1 MSAGGSEVYYVFIL
15 SKQTEGDYINCWMTD
30 GVLPVEETK
39 KSDAGNGNLRAEDR
53 KGPKDGLDSVPI
65 GCGWAVRSLAGQKRG
80 RRDYRIQQIKSWAGR
95 ISVVP

>member
-39 KSDAGNGNLRAEDR
+39 KSDEPGTA
-53 KGPKDGLDSVPI
+53 I
-65 GCGWAVRSLAGQKRG
+65 
-80 RRDYRIQQIKSWAGR
+80 
-95 ISVVP
+95 